1 MSTARTD
8 PQPEAGKPLSEPG
21 KELPEQGEP
30 QPELHTPEPD
40 PRKSSLS
47 LPLYGLLRILITK
60 PLLFFFRMEIRG
72 TGNWPKRGPAI
83 LASNHLSNMDP
94 PLICL
99 SYPGQICWMAKA
111 ELMRVP
117 VLGSFLIR
125 LGAFPVRRGENDRAA
140 IRRAREL
147 LEQGYV
153 VGMFPEGTRQRE
165 GAFGE
170 PQSGVGLLA
179 MTTGVPVIPVRIR
192 GTGEIARGG
201 RLRRAKVTVTV
212 GPQVDLEITGMSKG
226 KAYREAS
233 RRIMAAI
240 GEL

>member
-1 MSTARTD
+1 M
-8 PQPEAGKPLSEPG
+8 
-21 KELPEQGEP
+21 
-30 QPELHTPEPD
+30 
-40 PRKSSLS
+40 S
-47 LPLYGLLRILITK
+47 LPLYGALRILITN
-60 PLLFFFRMEIRG
+60 PLRFFFRMEIHG
-72 TGNWPKRGPAI
+72 TEHWPKRGPAI
-83 LASNHLSNMDP
+83 IASNHLSNMDP

-111 ELMRVP
+111 ELLRVP
-117 VLGSFLIR
+117 VLGQILIG
-125 LGAFPVRRGENDRAA
+125 LGSFPVRRGENDRDA
-140 IRRAREL
+140 IRHARAL

-170 PQSGVGLLA
+170 PRPGVGLLA
-179 MTTGVPVIPVRIR
+179 MTPGVPVIPIRIR
-192 GTGEIARGG
+192 GTGDIIRGG
-201 RLRRAKVTVTV
+201 RLHRAKVSVTV
-212 GPQVDLEITGMSKG
+212 GPPVDMEITGMSKG